1 MWIRNKAVRITL
13 ELGLW
18 ILFCSIPVLF
28 MPKHFGHRPE
38 SQDVFSYFISFF
50 ILKNIKFVFLFY
62 VNYKW
67 LIPRFLSQKKYLQYS
82 LTLAACFLLVIAWP
96 WIIHLLQ
103 PHEGPPPHWPPP
115 HMHPHP
121 EPGPHPHHRPMFKP
135 DVGMHFFMSII
146 VLLVPLL
153 MYSFN
158 NWIKS
163 VSEKNQMELR
173 FLKSQIN
180 HHFLFNSLN
189 TIYALSESGSPETSK
204 AIFSL
209 STMMRYLLSDSQSDK
224 VTLTKELELISHYI
238 ELQRLRLP
246 SNMIL
251 HFQVKGEVPPYSI
264 SPMILMTFIENCF
277 KHGIHTNK
285 PGEINIDIHL
295 LNNKIILD
303 TKNEIHATNQSLD
316 AIEGIG
322 VENAKR
328 RLAHDYPNKYQLQLK
343 EEAPYFY
350 LHLEIDLI

>member
-38 SQDVFSYFISFF
+38 SQDVVTYVFSFF

-62 VNYKW
+62 INYKW

-82 LTLAACFLLVIAWP
+82 LTLTICFLLVLAWP
-96 WIIHLLQ
+96 WIIHHLQ
-103 PHEGPPPHWPPP
+103 PDPGPPPHWQPP
-115 HMHPHP
+115 HGHPHP

-135 DVGMHFFMSII
+135 VVGIHFFMSII

-189 TIYALSESGSPETSK
+189 TIYALSESGSPQTSK

-209 STMMRYLLSDSQSDK
+209 STMMRYLLSDSQSNK
-224 VTLTKELELISHYI
+224 VPLMKELELISHYI

-246 SNMIL
+246 GNMSL
-251 HFQVKGEVPPYSI
+251 NFQVNGEVSAEFI

-285 PGEINIDIHL
+285 PGAIDM
-295 LNNKIILD
+295 IIDVQKDRIVLD
-303 TKNEIHATNQSLD
+303 TKNEIHASRPSLD

-328 RLAHDYPNKYQLQLK
+328 RLEHDYPQKHQLLLK

-350 LHLEIDLI
+350 LHLEIEFT